1 MNLRFLFE
9 AKPSGILVLSGM
21 VLLYIV
27 LSADFTV
34 FYSKT
39 KYCGG
44 K

>member
-1 MNLRFLFE
+1 MRQYFLFE
-9 AKPSGILVLSGM
+9 IGQHHLFSSVLFCLNIM
-21 VLLYIV
+21 